1 MTLEELYG
9 KIMASGK
16 LKAGVAQAAEDGKL
30 VEWTT
35 TRGVEITPVS
45 LTASTPPSQRFPQ
58 SLPLSPLPSSP
69 RTPQGS

>member
-1 MTLEELYG
+1 MDEPMTLEELYG

-35 TRGVEITPVS
+35 TAT
-45 LTASTPPSQRFPQ
+45 
-58 SLPLSPLPSSP
+58 
-69 RTPQGS
+69 